1 MDIKKTL
8 KTSVAVGALAAAA
21 PLAFSSVS
29 EAGGIKNQNG
39 KLDLTVGGQIVRA
52 LMYVDDG
59 RNSHIFQTDGV
70 TTGTRV
76 RYIMSGQLT
85 ESVKVSGLLEHDVGQ
100 SNDPGNSTFD
110 ANGADST
117 GDSTAF
123 GIRHHDIK
131 FSHKSLG
138 AISIGRGNAA
148 SNGRSEVS
156 LAGTGAMV
164 LGPDALGSGVLFVN
178 SNTNVQTALTLGAQ
192 GNHFDGA
199 SRTDRVRYDAPT
211 FMGLGLSASVHE
223 TDGAWDVAAGYSG
236 KFAGV
241 KIKAGA
247 HYLSNGGTGD
257 TATWG
262 VSGGLLHDSGLNVDG
277 GYARQILGN
286 SNAGGGR
293 SPTWA
298 KLGIGY
304 IAKLSNLGATHFHLE
319 FHQSDDNTAKD
330 RELETI
336 YLTAVQKLS
345 AIGSEVGIT
354 WAHYE
359 LEDTTGASYDDID
372 VVYFQTKLNF

>member
-1 MDIKKTL
+1 VDIKKTL
-8 KTSVAVGALAAAA
+8 KTSVAVGALVAAA
-21 PLAFSSVS
+21 PVAFSSVS

-39 KLDLTVGGQIVRA
+39 KLDLKVGGQIVRA
-52 LMYVDDG
+52 LNYIDDG
-59 RNSHIFQTDGV
+59 RNSHIFQQDGI

-100 SNDPGNSTFD
+100 SNDGGTSTFS

-117 GDSTAF
+117 SDSTAF

-138 AISIGRGNAA
+138 AISIGRGNGA

-156 LAGTGAMV
+156 LAGTGSIV
-164 LGPDALGSGVLFVN
+164 LAPDSLAQNVHFTNSAANTRTAISLGG
-178 SNTNVQTALTLGAQ
+178 Q

-199 SRTDRVRYDAPT
+199 SRTDRVRYDFPS
-211 FMGLGLSASVHE
+211 FMGASIAVSAIDG
-223 TDGAWDVAAGYSG
+223 DGAWDAGLGYSG
-236 KFAGV
+236 KFAGI

-247 HYLSNGGTGD
+247 HYYSTGGTGD
-257 TATWG
+257 NATWG

-277 GYARQILGN
+277 GYTRQILGN
-286 SNAGGGR
+286 SSAGGGR
-293 SPTWA
+293 SPTWW
-298 KLGIGY
+298 KVGVGY
-304 IAKLSNLGATHFHLE
+304 IAKLSSLGKTHFHLE
-319 FHQSDDNTAKD
+319 FHGNEDVATKD
-330 RELETI
+330 RDLDTI
-336 YLTAVQKLS
+336 YVTAVQKLD

-359 LEDTTGASYDDID
+359 LEDTTGVNYDDID
-372 VVYFQTKLNF
+372 AVYFQTKLNF